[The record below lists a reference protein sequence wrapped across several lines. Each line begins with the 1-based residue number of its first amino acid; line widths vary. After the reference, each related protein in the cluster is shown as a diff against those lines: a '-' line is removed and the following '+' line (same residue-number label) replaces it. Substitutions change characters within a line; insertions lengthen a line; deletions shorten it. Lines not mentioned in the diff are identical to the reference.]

1 MDRHLAEMREKTQ
14 AAGMGYQ
21 LLTTDKPLDK
31 ALTEYLTLRQASGA
45 SGAAGRAARGGV

>member
-1 MDRHLAEMREKTQ
+1 
-14 AAGMGYQ
+14 MGYQ

-45 SGAAGRAARGGV
+45 AGRSTHRGGV